1 MISAPGEAFA
11 EARLLASARH
21 KAGADDFGSEPF
33 LEPMRVLLESYRAAP
48 LNDLGLMILRGTLL
62 RSLIQR
68 LRAEQWITEHPEILD
83 ERIERPIVVV
93 GMMRSGTTLLQ
104 RILASD
110 PRLTCAYGW
119 EVGEP
124 APRPGWDPVAPPEP
138 DPRIAD
144 AEEREEQTRT
154 FATELFA
161 IHPTYVHE
169 AEEEIVFL
177 ADAFLSPIPEASCDV
192 PDYRRWVYEQDWTP
206 AYRWL
211 HRMLQLL
218 QWQKRRRGEPV
229 RPFVLKTPPHLG
241 FLDTLLATFPDAH
254 LVHAHRDPVDVI
266 PSGASLNT
274 TLWRT
279 HCDEAD
285 VDPHEVGR
293 QWLERMGWSCDRAL
307 AARQHVPAAQVTDV
321 RFEQSVADP
330 VGTAERIL
338 DEVGLERTD
347 ESAAAMQAWL
357 VQDRKREKLPV
368 HRYTAGDFGLTDQQ
382 ISDRFAEYTQRYLA

>member
-1 MISAPGEAFA
+1 MISAGEAFDL
-11 EARLLASARH
+11 ERLLASARRRVD
-21 KAGADDFGSEPF
+21 ADDFGSEPF
-33 LEPMRVLLESYRAAP
+33 LEPLGVLLDSYRAAP
-48 LNDLGLMILRGTLL
+48 LNDLGIGILRGNLL
-62 RSLIQR
+62 RSLMQR
-68 LRAEQWITEHPEILD
+68 LRSEAWCTQHPEILD
-83 ERIERPIVVV
+83 EQLEPPIVVV

-104 RILASD
+104 RLLAAD

-124 APRPGWDPVAPPEP
+124 APRPGWDPAEP
-138 DPRIAD
+138 DPRIPD

-154 FATELFA
+154 FAAELFA

-177 ADAFLSPIPEASCDV
+177 ADAFYSPVPEASCDV
-192 PDYRRWVYEQDWTP
+192 PGYRAWVYEQDWAP

-241 FLDTLLATFPDAH
+241 HLDTLLATFPGAH

-279 HCDEAD
+279 DCDPAD

-293 QWLERMGWSCDRAL
+293 QWLERMGWTCDRAME
-307 AARQHVPAAQVTDV
+307 ARRHIPAEQVTDIH
-321 RFEQSVADP
+321 FAESVADP
-330 VGTAERIL
+330 IWAAEKVLVRAGFEL
-338 DEVGLERTD
+338 RDDSV
-347 ESAAAMQAWL
+347 AAMQAWL
-357 VQDRKREKLPV
+357 VQDRKRESLPT
-368 HRYTAGDFGLTDQQ
+368 HRYTAADFGLTDHQ
-382 ISDRFAEYTQRYLA
+382 IRERFAAYADTYL